1 MRLLLTLS
9 VLLFNLISFTAAS
22 SSTTASTSTADIFY
36 WPVSSEKP
44 SLLARVSYDP
54 TTLESSVLSYTPPE
68 ATQDGPDDLVRIGFF
83 TSTPEKTQQWVGGLS
98 SRSSLSPEASAREH
112 EKSIPALRLHLGPA
126 DELYHVALSSAS
138 SSSAK
143 STSDESQ
150 LGVEIVRPD
159 VGPRP
164 QLNRPIVVSPDG
176 GPEEIPEKTFFQ
188 KYWWVILIVTFLAM
202 SGGAEPQQ

>member
-1 MRLLLTLS
+1 MRLLVTLS

-22 SSTTASTSTADIFY
+22 SSSSTADIFY
-36 WPVSSEKP
+36 WPVSSDRP

-68 ATQDGPDDLVRIGFF
+68 ATQDGLDDLVRIGFF
-83 TSTPEKTQQWVGGLS
+83 TSTPEKAQQWVGALS
-98 SRSSLSPEASAREH
+98 SWSSLLSSQASAPEDK
-112 EKSIPALRLHLGPA
+112 KSIPALRLHLGPA

-138 SSSAK
+138 SSKSA
-143 STSDESQ
+143 SDESQ

-176 GPEEIPEKTFFQ
+176 TGPEEVPEKTFFQ
-188 KYWWVILIVTFLAM
+188 K
-202 SGGAEPQQ
+202 